1 MALTP
6 DELRQRIANWSLE
19 SDGQLLQYMVS
30 IAKNIEDKCSK
41 TRDNLNSLM
50 LQVNQTEVKL
60 ATATNQFSAV
70 EQVKFVENR
79 VEEDDESFYGL
90 RRRRQ
95 QVDEPRKDTQQEDG
109 DERTM
114 DDLIQLAVER
124 SIEGM
129 YKSYEKVTLQLT
141 DSESSDD
148 DDLPT
153 STRLTDPAELTAGKA
168 TIMRAV
174 PKYSFIERP
183 LPHVIGS
190 KEWQNKWH
198 VGLIDS
204 EDESSSDRKEE
215 YSESPS
221 ETDDGG
227 MFPSQP
233 NSKNHTPSES
243 ESSIWGAEGRK
254 RAPSMDPSVTGDDGS
269 SVYSY
274 ASSSKVP
281 RPLPVVA
288 ARGIS
293 SEGARLKP
301 PSLFPEEP
309 PEEDV
314 RRRGERGLFDDS
326 PEEDEPTPIPTP
338 QPRQAVP
345 TMNDTTKSFFKGNAQ
360 QPARKIVNLFDDEPP
375 EPLPDSLPVP
385 EQKKTINLFIESE
398 DDEEQVKEN
407 VRNNNVTSATEK
419 RRVEEVTAKQSLK
432 PAGPALT
439 NPRAMTKL
447 VDELNNNFRRQQ
459 GQPAPEKTK
468 PVPEDNSRAR
478 SSVTNIFDDEPP
490 IDDFDRLFIAANPT
504 AKPAV
509 RQTILPQPTA
519 RVEKEKKPINLFAE
533 DDEDDYDG
541 IVVGSNE
548 TRPQKSPSQGSYI
561 SPGRSM
567 LTKPAE
573 RLPTVKKKSIFDESD
588 SEEGTNDAD
597 SDLFGSTTKKAPTV
611 MPPVQIPK
619 AAPKVTKSIFS
630 DSSEAEDDD
639 DEALFGKSSS
649 ILKNKLDALKKNG
662 GAAGQQ
668 EVGSTSKPESK
679 PVSKSKS
686 LFDEDS
692 EEDAQD
698 VKKDDDLFGSVS
710 KSAASLVLDKK
721 TVNPAPKV
729 SLFDDEPPSDDD
741 DALFGQ
747 NRRKVETQPSSV
759 EATQKEG
766 ISSNASESGGPIATN
781 SIVDLFTK
789 TEPSASVPKQSLKNS
804 EQLNSQP
811 AVKENPVES
820 NNSIRSLILKKS
832 IFNSDSESE
841 EDDSIFGAVGKSSEK
856 PNVSTAEP
864 KVSVEVEKSELNHDK
879 ETPRQTNDDAPTIEE
894 KQSIEKGAIVVEEPK
909 SNVNEN
915 GDNSIAQNTLESV
928 NHVDK
933 NEPSSIQNVLRAPV
947 DDTVQ
952 IPVDPKTS
960 IFDSSTSENEADHDS
975 GDSITHQISELTAQS
990 KASEENIS
998 FVPTLEPSVNDNVF
1012 QEENASLPAAKVEE
1026 TSGTS
1031 ETPHT
1036 KLPEPDEG
1044 TLSDETPNGM
1054 MIANDIDYYLHTN
1067 EPSKD
1072 GSEKLASKA
1081 TPAMDRPPAPVTPP
1095 AAKSEPKSALNF
1107 SPIGLFDDVPPP
1119 DDGDETDDVT
1129 HPKQSASVESTL
1141 PPIMDEASSYSQESQ
1156 SLDFIPSG
1164 SAGGNRSRYLFD
1176 DEPPPDEADDSSA
1189 NPSFAKPS
1197 AFKVGSA
1204 VVKGLFDNPAP
1215 ASLPPMVEDSRSE
1228 SSKPIRPKVNKLN
1241 AKLAINVAALLPGAR
1256 RPMPASSSPEKQLAS
1271 TVTSV
1276 SKDTPETT
1284 AKPAQSEE
1292 APNSGKLTGLN
1303 KGRAR
1308 IPTKRKPPSRQTL
1321 RAGSLGSS
1329 LQSSVSEEE
1338 RNEKDPPQSSAAD
1351 DRIVVGSEGK
1361 VEHVEAGLPPQ
1372 DSFPPA
1378 NHTTV
1383 SSKVE
1388 IKRTEDP
1395 FVDRLSASVRNPS
1408 KRVVLPDGNDGD
1420 KPSVTATAKK
1430 TTVKTSKTSLFG
1442 DSDGE
1447 GDDDDFFST
1456 LPTKGV
1462 VIKKEATKRAGQPKP
1477 VAAGSR
1483 SIFGSDDEDEAD
1495 GGEDDLFGTKKS
1507 SIAGQL
1513 KAKVLD
1519 VSASQAAGARKEKKS
1534 LFDDDDDDGD
1544 DDDDI
1549 FGSKS
1554 KTISKVNSHQH
1565 QANPVGR
1572 SSLSTVT
1579 KPMTTTTSPADDPLA
1594 DLLADS

>member
-1 MALTP
+1 MSWALTP

-30 IAKNIEDKCSK
+30 IAKNLEDKCSK

-293 SEGARLKP
+293 SEGSRLKP

-326 PEEDEPTPIPTP
+326 PEEDEPTPLPTP

-419 RRVEEVTAKQSLK
+419 RGAEKVTAKKSLK

-459 GQPAPEKTK
+459 EQPAPEKTK

-478 SSVTNIFDDEPP
+478 SLVTNIFDDEPP

-567 LTKPAE
+567 IPKPAE
-573 RLPTVKKKSIFDESD
+573 RLPTVKKISIFDESD

-597 SDLFGSTTKKAPTV
+597 SDLFGSTTKKASTV

-619 AAPKVTKSIFS
+619 AAPKVIKSIFS

-662 GAAGQQ
+662 GAAGRQ
-668 EVGSTSKPESK
+668 EVGATSKPESK
-679 PVSKSKS
+679 PTSKSKS

-692 EEDAQD
+692 DEDAQD

-710 KSAASLVLDKK
+710 KPAAPLALNKK
-721 TVNPAPKV
+721 TVQPAP
-729 SLFDDEPPSDDD
+729 
-741 DALFGQ
+741 
-747 NRRKVETQPSSV
+747 
-759 EATQKEG
+759 
-766 ISSNASESGGPIATN
+766 
-781 SIVDLFTK
+781 
-789 TEPSASVPKQSLKNS
+789 
-804 EQLNSQP
+804 
-811 AVKENPVES
+811 
-820 NNSIRSLILKKS
+820 KKS

-841 EDDSIFGAVGKSSEK
+841 EDDSIFGAVAKSLEK
-856 PNVSTAEP
+856 SIVSTAEP
-864 KVSVEVEKSELNHDK
+864 KVSAEVEKSELNHAK
-879 ETPRQTNDDAPTIEE
+879 ETPRETNDDAPTIEE
-894 KQSIEKGAIVVEEPK
+894 KQSIEKEAIVVEEPK

-915 GDNSIAQNTLESV
+915 GDNSIAQNSTLES
-928 NHVDK
+928 
-933 NEPSSIQNVLRAPV
+933 
-947 DDTVQ
+947 
-952 IPVDPKTS
+952 
-960 IFDSSTSENEADHDS
+960 
-975 GDSITHQISELTAQS
+975 
-990 KASEENIS
+990 
-998 FVPTLEPSVNDNVF
+998 
-1012 QEENASLPAAKVEE
+1012 
-1026 TSGTS
+1026 
-1031 ETPHT
+1031 
-1036 KLPEPDEG
+1036 
-1044 TLSDETPNGM
+1044 
-1054 MIANDIDYYLHTN
+1054 
-1067 EPSKD
+1067 
-1072 GSEKLASKA
+1072 
-1081 TPAMDRPPAPVTPP
+1081 
-1095 AAKSEPKSALNF
+1095 SEPKSALNF

-1141 PPIMDEASSYSQESQ
+1141 PPILDEASSYSQESQ
-1156 SLDFIPSG
+1156 SLDFIPTG

-1189 NPSFAKPS
+1189 NLSFAKPS
-1197 AFKVGSA
+1197 AFKVGST
-1204 VVKGLFDNPAP
+1204 VVKGFFDNPAP

-1256 RPMPASSSPEKQLAS
+1256 RPMPASSSPEKQHAS

-1276 SKDTPETT
+1276 SKGTPETT
-1284 AKPAQSEE
+1284 AEPAQSEE

-1329 LQSSVSEEE
+1329 LQRSVSEEE

-1378 NHTTV
+1378 NHSTV

-1388 IKRTEDP
+1388 IKRTEDS

-1420 KPSVTATAKK
+1420 KPPVTATVKK
-1430 TTVKTSKTSLFG
+1430 TTVKPSNTSLFG

-1447 GDDDDFFST
+1447 GDDDDFFSK

-1462 VIKKEATKRAGQPKP
+1462 VIKKEATKREGQRKP
-1477 VAAGSR
+1477 VGSR
-1483 SIFGSDDEDEAD
+1483 SIFGSDDENEAD
-1495 GGEDDLFGTKKS
+1495 GRDDDLFGTKKS

-1519 VSASQAAGARKEKKS
+1519 VSMIYSARR
-1534 LFDDDDDDGD
+1534 
-1544 DDDDI
+1544 
-1549 FGSKS
+1549 
-1554 KTISKVNSHQH
+1554 NH
-1565 QANPVGR
+1565 
-1572 SSLSTVT
+1572 
-1579 KPMTTTTSPADDPLA
+1579 PLP
-1594 DLLADS
+1594 DN

>member
-1 MALTP
+1 VVFVLLQALTP

-30 IAKNIEDKCSK
+30 IAKNLEDKCSK

-168 TIMRAV
+168 TVMRAV
-174 PKYSFIERP
+174 PKFSFIERP

-326 PEEDEPTPIPTP
+326 PEEDEPTPMPTP

-407 VRNNNVTSATEK
+407 VRNNNVTTATEK

-459 GQPAPEKTK
+459 EQPAPEKTK

-541 IVVGSNE
+541 IV
-548 TRPQKSPSQGSYI
+548 
-561 SPGRSM
+561 
-567 LTKPAE
+567 
-573 RLPTVKKKSIFDESD
+573 
-588 SEEGTNDAD
+588 
-597 SDLFGSTTKKAPTV
+597 
-611 MPPVQIPK
+611 
-619 AAPKVTKSIFS
+619 
-630 DSSEAEDDD
+630 
-639 DEALFGKSSS
+639 SSS

-662 GAAGQQ
+662 GAAGRQ
-668 EVGSTSKPESK
+668 EVGATSKPESK
-679 PVSKSKS
+679 AASKSKS

-710 KSAASLVLDKK
+710 KPAAPLALDKK
-721 TVNPAPKV
+721 TVKPAPKV

-747 NRRKVETQPSSV
+747 SRRKVETQPSSV

-789 TEPSASVPKQSLKNS
+789 TEPSASVPKQSLNNS

-841 EDDSIFGAVGKSSEK
+841 EDDSIFDAVAKSSEK

-864 KVSVEVEKSELNHDK
+864 KVSAEVEKK
-879 ETPRQTNDDAPTIEE
+879 
-894 KQSIEKGAIVVEEPK
+894 
-909 SNVNEN
+909 
-915 GDNSIAQNTLESV
+915 SV

-947 DDTVQ
+947 DDPVQ
-952 IPVDPKTS
+952 NPVDPKTS
-960 IFDSSTSENEADHDS
+960 IFDNSTSENETNHGN
-975 GDSITHQISELTAQS
+975 GDSITHQKSELTPQP

-998 FVPTLEPSVNDNVF
+998 FVPTLEPSGNDNVL
-1012 QEENASLPAAKVEE
+1012 QEDNAAKAEE
-1026 TSGTS
+1026 TSDTS

-1044 TLSDETPNGM
+1044 TFADETPNGM

-1067 EPSKD
+1067 EPSK
-1072 GSEKLASKA
+1072 E
-1081 TPAMDRPPAPVTPP
+1081 
-1095 AAKSEPKSALNF
+1095 AKSEPKSALNF

-1141 PPIMDEASSYSQESQ
+1141 PPILDEASSYSQESQ
-1156 SLDFIPSG
+1156 SLDFIPIG
-1164 SAGGNRSRYLFD
+1164 SAGGSRSRYLFD

-1197 AFKVGSA
+1197 AFKVGSS
-1204 VVKGLFDNPAP
+1204 V
-1215 ASLPPMVEDSRSE
+1215 DSRSE
-1228 SSKPIRPKVNKLN
+1228 SSRSIRSKVNKLN

-1256 RPMPASSSPEKQLAS
+1256 RPIPASSSPEKQLAS

-1276 SKDTPETT
+1276 SKDTPQTT

-1292 APNSGKLTGLN
+1292 ASNGGKLTGLN

-1361 VEHVEAGLPPQ
+1361 VEHVEAVLPPQ

-1378 NHTTV
+1378 NHSTVV

-1420 KPSVTATAKK
+1420 KPSVTATVKK
-1430 TTVKTSKTSLFG
+1430 TTVKPSNTSLFG

-1462 VIKKEATKRAGQPKP
+1462 VIKKEATKRAGQSKP
-1477 VAAGSR
+1477 VGSK

-1519 VSASQAAGARKEKKS
+1519 VSASQAAGARKEKKG
-1534 LFDDDDDDGD
+1534 LFDDEDDDGD

-1549 FGSKS
+1549 FGTGRNRAATLFSIERTTKNPPRPLLPAGRPSPKVVDKS
-1554 KTISKVNSHQH
+1554 DKQPSPGEVKQSSNASSPSSST
-1565 QANPVGR
+1565 PVMAKKAK
-1572 SSLSTVT
+1572 SSTQRPRCSVDSAVSSST
-1579 KPMTTTTSPADDPLA
+1579 S
-1594 DLLADS
+1594 